1 MTPEELSA
9 ELAAGRLR
17 PAYLLAGEEPLL
29 REDAL
34 RSLRQA
40 VLAGAGDAFDFER
53 IEASRAQA
61 GALRDSLRI
70 LPVMAPRRL
79 VVLEE
84 PDASRSGV
92 GEALPD
98 VLAEHAAGGE
108 PVSCVLVAV
117 AAKPDRRAR
126 WVRAFADAL
135 VECAAPRRTAEVA
148 AFVRL
153 EAERQGVALERGAAE
168 LLAERAGPQLLWLRQ
183 EIAKLAL
190 LAGDGRA
197 VTRAHVAAGTQD
209 ASESPIWDL
218 TDAIGEGR
226 AGDALAV
233 LARLLAAGAP
243 PVVLLGSIVS
253 HFRRLLRVAH
263 GAEVSGP
270 PFVQRK
276 LAQQARRFGVA
287 RLRASLDAIH
297 DTDLALKGEGGL
309 GPELAL
315 ERLVLALSS

>member
-1 MTPEELSA
+1 MTPEELAA
-9 ELAAGRLR
+9 ELTAGRLR

-34 RSLRQA
+34 RALREA
-40 VLAGAGDAFDFER
+40 ALAGAGDAFDFER
-53 IEASRAQA
+53 IEAARVQA
-61 GALRDSLRI
+61 GALRDALRI
-70 LPVMAPRRL
+70 LPVVAPRRL

-92 GEALPD
+92 GEALPE
-98 VLAEHAAGGE
+98 LLGEQAEGSR
-108 PVSCVLVAV
+108 VTSVLVV
-117 AAKPDRRAR
+117 LAAKPDRRAR
-126 WVRAFADAL
+126 WVRAFADAV

-148 AFVRL
+148 AFVRR

-209 ASESPIWDL
+209 ASETPIWDL

-226 AGDALAV
+226 AGDALGV
-233 LARLLAAGAP
+233 LSRLLRAGAP
-243 PVVLLGSIVS
+243 PPVLLGSIVS

-276 LAQQARRFGVA
+276 LAQQARRLGAA

-297 DTDLALKGEGGL
+297 DTDLALKGEGGVS
-309 GPELAL
+309 PELAL

>member
-34 RSLRQA
+34 RALREA

-53 IEASRAQA
+53 IEAARVQA
-61 GALRDSLRI
+61 GALGDSLRI
-70 LPVMAPRRL
+70 LPVVAERRL

-84 PDASRSGV
+84 PDASRGGV
-92 GEALPD
+92 GEALPGL
-98 VLAEHAAGGE
+98 LADHVAGEH
-108 PVSCVLVAV
+108 VSCVLVTL

-126 WVRAFADAL
+126 WVRAFGDAV
-135 VECAAPRRTAEVA
+135 VECTAPRRTAETA
-148 AFVRL
+148 AFVRR

-190 LAGDGRA
+190 LAGDSRA

-209 ASESPIWDL
+209 ASEAPIWDL

-226 AGDALAV
+226 AGDALTV
-233 LARLLAAGAP
+233 LSRLLGAGAP
-243 PVVLLGSIVS
+243 PPVLLGSIVS

-270 PFVQRK
+270 AFVQRK
-276 LAQQARRFGVA
+276 LAQQARRFGTA

-297 DTDLALKGEGGL
+297 DTDLALKGEGAL
-309 GPELAL
+309 PAELAL

>member
-1 MTPEELSA
+1 MTPDELA
-9 ELAAGRLR
+9 TELAAGRLR

-34 RSLRQA
+34 RALREG
-40 VLAGAGDAFDFER
+40 VLEGAGDAFDFER
-53 IEASRAQA
+53 IEAARVQA
-61 GALRDSLRI
+61 GALQDSLRI
-70 LPVMAPRRL
+70 LPVVATRRL
-79 VVLEE
+79 IVLEE

-92 GEALPD
+92 GDALPEM
-98 VLAEHAAGGE
+98 LSELGAGE
-108 PVSCVLVAV
+108 RVTCVLVAL

-126 WVRAFADAL
+126 WVKAFGDAV
-135 VECAAPRRTAEVA
+135 VECTAPRRTAEIA
-148 AFVRL
+148 AFVRR
-153 EAERQGVALERGAAE
+153 EAERQGVGLERGAAE

-190 LAGDGRA
+190 LAGDGRS

-209 ASESPIWDL
+209 ASEAPIWDL

-226 AGDALAV
+226 GGDALAV
-233 LARLLAAGAP
+233 LARLLGAGAP
-243 PVVLLGSIVS
+243 PPVLLGSIVS

-276 LAQQARRFGVA
+276 LAQQARRFGAA

-297 DTDLALKGEGGL
+297 DTDLALKGEGAL
-309 GPELAL
+309 PPELAL

>member
-34 RSLRQA
+34 RSLREA
-40 VLAGAGDAFDFER
+40 ALAGAGDAFDFER
-53 IEASRAQA
+53 IEAARAQA
-61 GALRDSLRI
+61 GALADSLRI
-70 LPVMAPRRL
+70 LPVVAPHRL

-92 GEALPD
+92 GDALPEL
-98 VLAEHAAGGE
+98 LAEHSAGE
-108 PVSCVLVAV
+108 RVTCVLVAV
-117 AAKPDRRAR
+117 ASKPDRRAR
-126 WVRAFADAL
+126 WVRAFADAV
-135 VECAAPRRTAEVA
+135 VECTGPRRTAEIA
-148 AFVRL
+148 AFVRR
-153 EAERQGVALERGAAE
+153 EAERQGIALERGAAE

-190 LAGDGRA
+190 LAGDGRG

-226 AGDALAV
+226 AGDALGV

-243 PVVLLGSIVS
+243 PPVLLGSIVS

-276 LAQQARRFGVA
+276 LAQQARRFGAA

-297 DTDLALKGEGGL
+297 DTDLALKGEGAL
-309 GPELAL
+309 PAHLAL
-315 ERLVLALSS
+315 ERLILALSS